1 VSEVVQ
7 KTAAKPQL
15 EEMLLLIVPPLKKYQ
30 PTRKYR
36 ILSVAQIIHCGV
48 HLGSCGECNT
58 HAGRDGICHIASA
71 SSTVSASESFAIRPP
86 PSLQPYTGGA
96 SRLLYLENMASV
108 SRRQAEDE
116 RSAARR
122 GRWGLSQWGPPGPC
136 WFEVRPLTSPRIMHG
151 ERTATGER
159 RRQRARGRDDI
170 STEAER
176 AHLVRVRVRIRVRVR
191 VYP

>member
-122 GRWGLSQWGPPGPC
+122 GRWAVSMGTTWALLVRSAATHKPP
-136 WFEVRPLTSPRIMHG
+136 HH
-151 ERTATGER
+151 
-159 RRQRARGRDDI
+159 AR
-170 STEAER
+170 R
-176 AHLVRVRVRIRVRVR
+176 AHSHRRAQKAACARPR
-191 VYP
+191 